1 MCLTYPLFSA
11 ANYHERAKEY
21 FIATSAYVS
30 AGFLV
35 SSIPQHLPLLCF
47 FYFDVVFCLL
57 SCFFYSAIPGVIFL
71 FYTTPDLPEQSIYS
85 QTKSL
90 LSDRVAEFAGDVKL
104 SDKIKKWLPA
114 AMTSVVDTDL
124 LPDYT
129 QEFWTPIRVKIQDDP
144 LVTMCKLNFQAYSS
158 APHETPM
165 FRDLLTKSHCDG
177 SNKRVEHLSKLLLE
191 RQAAVDLGGP
201 DTSIPP
207 TGFIFHEG
215 RVGSTLVAN
224 LLGSNPFAMV
234 FSESEPPVEVL
245 TSCHGCT
252 RKRQVQLFRDIVSL
266 MANSPVHR
274 YAFFKFQSVSA
285 KVMEVALEAFPETP
299 WAFVYRQPVQTMMSQ
314 VGPGKPSGGP
324 CLRSKHERPAEIV
337 DVLNAIPGGKEAR
350 HSNEAWCAGHLN
362 MLCAFA
368 LAAYE
373 KYATFASDNSRQRGM
388 LLNYESLPGAV
399 PRALLPMFGIRQVPA
414 PWLRQMAVE
423 AGSYSKSRGA
433 GTHNFQGDSEEKD
446 SGATPAIRNYAQL
459 IMQPTFE
466 KMTHLSK
473 DALERVMSEEEYDVV
488 ESSAADRATPGLD
501 VDWVKLSVLPVPHE
515 ERVAHA
521 ADEDTTANLRR
532 HSTMKEVREFVPWSP
547 FANTHK
553 SKAFKVATCP
563 DFPPPGYPE
572 AYKMLDIVDN
582 WNPDDTNI
590 PEYHYDSL
598 CHFDARTEMHKA
610 ENYRQAEL
618 PFIVYNHPEV
628 DETARRWGDID
639 YLERKLGTRTYRTE
653 TSNSNHFMYF
663 RNKRKATNPDGSKW
677 VQPTHEI
684 HTSFEDWL
692 KVAVQGQ
699 NATTEER
706 KHQYF
711 RVSSDMGNPFI
722 FDELPFF
729 KPVKSFFIVEP
740 RQQQGIHCRFGM
752 KGVIAEAHF
761 DGSRNS
767 VAQMAGLRRWILTHP
782 NQCEEMHMF
791 QHGHPSARHSQ
802 VDWSK
807 PDVKKYPNFKNVVG
821 NEVILQPG
829 DVLYVPTYWIHYIV
843 SLDVNI
849 QCNTRSGITHGY
861 DQDLKRCGF

>member
-1 MCLTYPLFSA
+1 MC
-11 ANYHERAKEY
+11 R
-21 FIATSAYVS
+21 
-30 AGFLV
+30 
-35 SSIPQHLPLLCF
+35 
-47 FYFDVVFCLL
+47 
-57 SCFFYSAIPGVIFL
+57 
-71 FYTTPDLPEQSIYS
+71 
-85 QTKSL
+85 
-90 LSDRVAEFAGDVKL
+90 
-104 SDKIKKWLPA
+104 
-114 AMTSVVDTDL
+114 
-124 LPDYT
+124 
-129 QEFWTPIRVKIQDDP
+129 
-144 LVTMCKLNFQAYSS
+144 
-158 APHETPM
+158 
-165 FRDLLTKSHCDG
+165 
-177 SNKRVEHLSKLLLE
+177 
-191 RQAAVDLGGP
+191 GP
-201 DTSIPP
+201 
-207 TGFIFHEG
+207 
-215 RVGSTLVAN
+215 
-224 LLGSNPFAMV
+224 
-234 FSESEPPVEVL
+234 
-245 TSCHGCT
+245 
-252 RKRQVQLFRDIVSL
+252 
-266 MANSPVHR
+266 
-274 YAFFKFQSVSA
+274 
-285 KVMEVALEAFPETP
+285 
-299 WAFVYRQPVQTMMSQ
+299 
-314 VGPGKPSGGP
+314 
-324 CLRSKHERPAEIV
+324 
-337 DVLNAIPGGKEAR
+337 
-350 HSNEAWCAGHLN
+350 
-362 MLCAFA
+362 
-368 LAAYE
+368 
-373 KYATFASDNSRQRGM
+373 
-388 LLNYESLPGAV
+388 
-399 PRALLPMFGIRQVPA
+399 
-414 PWLRQMAVE
+414 
-423 AGSYSKSRGA
+423 
-433 GTHNFQGDSEEKD
+433 
-446 SGATPAIRNYAQL
+446 
-459 IMQPTFE
+459 
-466 KMTHLSK
+466 
-473 DALERVMSEEEYDVV
+473 
-488 ESSAADRATPGLD
+488 
-501 VDWVKLSVLPVPHE
+501 
-515 ERVAHA
+515 
-521 ADEDTTANLRR
+521 
-532 HSTMKEVREFVPWSP
+532 
-547 FANTHK
+547 NTHK